1 MNGIGILKY
10 GNKNMVVGNWK
21 ESLFHGVIFRYSYS
35 RNFWSVEEYDSGT
48 LKSKV
53 LEKEF
58 EKDSPDNGK
67 CFQNLFKTK
76 SLIEIP
82 YFFSSYI
89 HMPHLYKDVLHNTL
103 FSDVLKQYSF
113 GDDITIINKIFNG
126 EKYFIFFI
134 LSAFFKIPLPLYF
147 LFAHS

>member
-67 CFQNLFKTK
+67 NFQNIFKNKYLIRNSLLFF
-76 SLIEIP
+76 LV
-82 YFFSSYI
+82 
-89 HMPHLYKDVLHNTL
+89 H
-103 FSDVLKQYSF
+103 SF
-113 GDDITIINKIFNG
+113 ATFVQRC
-126 EKYFIFFI
+126 
-134 LSAFFKIPLPLYF
+134 
-147 LFAHS
+147 FA